1 MKAGISTASLYPQLL
16 EDALK
21 NLLDTGVKHTELFIN
36 THSELDTAYI
46 KMLKKELD
54 AHDASCISLHP
65 FTCPSEPM
73 MLFSSYERRVSDMLD
88 YYKYFFEAMN
98 ILSADIFVFHGN
110 MSKTAVDEELYFE
123 RYLKLYELGRSF
135 GITVAQENVERC
147 QSRSLEFLRSM
158 KSALKEKAHFILDVK
173 QAVRSDEDPIIMAS
187 ELGNSIVHVHM
198 SDHSSTS
205 DCMIPGKGSFDMKSF
220 FKVLKK
226 HSFNGAVLLEL
237 YRHNYHDLNDLLGG
251 LKYIENIMKN
261 TD

>member
-21 NLLDTGVKHTELFIN
+21 NLLDSGIKYTELFVN

-46 KMLKKELD
+46 KMLKNELD
-54 AHDASCISLHP
+54 SHDAACISLHP
-65 FTCPSEPM
+65 YTCPSEPM
-73 MLFSSYERRVSDMLD
+73 MLFSSYERRVSDMLE

-110 MSKTAVDEELYFE
+110 MTKTAVDIELYFE

-147 QSRSLEFLRSM
+147 QSRSLSFLRSM
-158 KSALKEKAHFILDVK
+158 KSALKEKAFFVLDVK
-173 QAVRSDEDPIIMAS
+173 QAVRSGEDPINIAS
-187 ELGNSIVHVHM
+187 ELGDSIVHVHM
-198 SDHSSTS
+198 SDHNSES

-220 FKVLKK
+220 FEVLKK
-226 HSFNGAVLLEL
+226 YGYNGAVLLEL
-237 YRHNYHDLNDLLGG
+237 YRHNYSDLNDLLGG
-251 LKYIENIMKN
+251 FTYMEKIIKN